1 MSSFIIVL
9 IIALAVL
16 VDFFWL
22 DVDRK
27 RWDWMRSWSKIQKI
41 IFFGFFIVI
50 SLAIYFGLS
59 TEYF

>member
-9 IIALAVL
+9 IIVLAVL

-22 DVDRK
+22 DVDGK
-27 RWDWMRSWSKIQKI
+27 RWGWMKNWSKIQKI
-41 IFFGFFIVI
+41 IFFVFFIVI
-50 SLAIYFGLS
+50 SLAIYLGLS

>member
-9 IIALAVL
+9 IIVLAVL
-16 VDFFWL
+16 VDFFCL

-27 RWDWMRSWSKIQKI
+27 RWGWMKSWSKIQKV
-41 IFFGFFIVI
+41 IFFVFFIAL

>member
-9 IIALAVL
+9 IIVLAVL
-16 VDFFWL
+16 VDFLWL

-27 RWDWMRSWSKIQKI
+27 RWSWMRSWSKIQKI
-41 IFFGFFIVI
+41 IFFVFFIVI

-59 TEYF
+59 TEYL

>member
-16 VDFFWL
+16 ADFFWL
-22 DVDRK
+22 DIDGK
-27 RWDWMRSWSKIQKI
+27 RWGWMKNWSKIQKI
-41 IFFGFFIVI
+41 VFFIII
-50 SLAIYFGLS
+50 SLAMYFGLS

>member
-9 IIALAVL
+9 IIVLAVL
-16 VDFFWL
+16 IDFLWL

-27 RWDWMRSWSKIQKI
+27 RWGWMRSSSKIQKI
-41 IFFGFFIVI
+41 IFFVFFIVI

-59 TEYF
+59 TEYL

>member
-22 DVDRK
+22 DIDGK
-27 RWDWMRSWSKIQKI
+27 RWGWMKSWSKIQKI
-41 IFFGFFIVI
+41 IFFVFFIII
-50 SLAIYFGLS
+50 SLAMYFGLS